1 MRTVQGG
8 AEPCQMSCSK
18 TRDGNLMSTR
28 LDLPPIARRLNER
41 LLASKQAYRTDDDTA
56 AMVGDLRSLIVD
68 AVTELENDVIINNNR
83 SHSAATQSIGL
94 ATPLHLGSRNHLAGR
109 DRRRAGVMTVIIG
122 SSFSSP
128 R

>member
-1 MRTVQGG
+1 
-8 AEPCQMSCSK
+8 
-18 TRDGNLMSTR
+18 MSTR

-94 ATPLHLGSRNHLAGR
+94 ATPPSTSEAGTTW
-109 DRRRAGVMTVIIG
+109 RAGIEEG
-122 SSFSSP
+122 LES
-128 R
+128 

>member
-1 MRTVQGG
+1 
-8 AEPCQMSCSK
+8 
-18 TRDGNLMSTR
+18 MSTR

-94 ATPLHLGSRNHLAGR
+94 ATPSTSEAGTTW
-109 DRRRAGVMTVIIG
+109 RAGIEEG
-122 SSFSSP
+122 LES
-128 R
+128 